1 MTEQIPSCNGA
12 GEMPGREGALL
23 YDEELI
29 DEYYSSL
36 NEQEVNKMVS
46 LKESAMA
53 FEPKQTLNIADLES
67 VPINDLQIQERK
79 GIDKDGVD
87 FDYNVVEKDGKEYR
101 VPNSVLEEVQKIIKL
116 KPSVTRIKVIKTG
129 TGLGTRYKVNALDL
143 D

>member
-46 LKESAMA
+46 LKDSAMA

-129 TGLGTRYKVNALDL
+129 TGLGTRYKVNALD
-143 D
+143 

>member
-1 MTEQIPSCNGA
+1 MTKQIPSCNGA

-129 TGLGTRYKVNALDL
+129 TGLGTRYKVNALD
-143 D
+143 

>member
-12 GEMPGREGALL
+12 GEMPGREGALP

-129 TGLGTRYKVNALDL
+129 TGLGTRYKVNALD
-143 D
+143 